1 MLLFLY
7 IFLYY
12 PLISLYVVYT
22 DPPTI
27 RTQSQQDIKEGSQ
40 LIVNCTATP
49 GNPSSTTFYW
59 TKVDNPGFRQ
69 NGSTLQ
75 FYNIQ
80 RNSSGTYRCTAE
92 NNYNNGVKGTHS
104 QAMEVDVLCEI
115 FFYLIRLYSHFF
127 ACCYNILNH

>member
-1 MLLFLY
+1 M
-7 IFLYY
+7 
-12 PLISLYVVYT
+12 YT

-92 NNYNNGVKGTHS
+92 NNYNNGMKGTHS
-104 QAMEVDVLCEI
+104 QAMEVNVLCEI
-115 FFYLIRLYSHFF
+115 FLSYSFILTFFCMLLQHFESLRLPVSFTH
-127 ACCYNILNH
+127 